1 MKFAKIILKLAICIT
16 CIYLFISC
24 FTPNVLSQIGK
35 LQAFGLNRVTE
46 INGYRPEWE
55 WPGALD
61 TFGSHTLEYKEEY
74 MKEDIVYISLRFQH
88 NSNDVDIYS
97 KIYLSDADQVRMGL
111 NAYYDYGEKKLTY
124 DPVYIQQIDTEESEI
139 YSDEKSV
146 DEYLHRYGLTRQDV
160 KEYQNYAIYDVIV
173 KTWTKTY
180 KEFYW
185 LERLKVKMCR
195 TVDNTF
201 QFEEESITR

>member
-97 KIYLSDADQVRMGL
+97 KIYLSDADQVRMG
-111 NAYYDYGEKKLTY
+111 
-124 DPVYIQQIDTEESEI
+124 QIGRAH
-139 YSDEKSV
+139 V
-146 DEYLHRYGLTRQDV
+146 
-160 KEYQNYAIYDVIV
+160 
-173 KTWTKTY
+173 
-180 KEFYW
+180 
-185 LERLKVKMCR
+185 
-195 TVDNTF
+195 
-201 QFEEESITR
+201 